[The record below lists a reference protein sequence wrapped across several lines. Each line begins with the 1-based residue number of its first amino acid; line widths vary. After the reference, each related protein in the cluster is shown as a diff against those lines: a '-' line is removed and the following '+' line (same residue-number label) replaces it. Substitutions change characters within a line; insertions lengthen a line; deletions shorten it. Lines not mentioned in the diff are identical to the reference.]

1 MAEGVA
7 RTLRDDRATVAS
19 AGSQPSQV
27 NPDAVEAMAEIG
39 IDISGQHSKSVAD
52 IDPASVDVVVTLC
65 AEEVCLTLPGRVR
78 RLHWPIADPA
88 SSGSSLTTEDLRGR
102 FRSARDEIKT
112 RIEAMEGLHGLAR
125 SEKH

>member
-27 NPDAVEAMAEIG
+27 NPYAVEAMAEIG

-65 AEEVCLTLPGRVR
+65 AEEVCPVLPGRVR
-78 RLHWPIADPA
+78 RRAELKPRVP
-88 SSGSSLTTEDLRGR
+88 SSSEESTSALQSLM
-102 FRSARDEIKT
+102 
-112 RIEAMEGLHGLAR
+112 RISYAVCRLQ
-125 SEKH
+125 